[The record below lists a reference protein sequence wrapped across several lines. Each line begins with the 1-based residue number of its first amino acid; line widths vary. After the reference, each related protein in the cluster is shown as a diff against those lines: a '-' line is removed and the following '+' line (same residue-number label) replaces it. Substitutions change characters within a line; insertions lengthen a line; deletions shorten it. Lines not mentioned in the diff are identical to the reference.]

1 MIPDNYQDN
10 PFWNYLKIRKITPCQ
25 KKSTMGPKVCHQ
37 AERRSVATLTKRLF
51 LLLQSSSQVGMNVC
65 TNIHKINLNN
75 FVTFYSTN
83 NQSRA
88 VYRVVNAANKAYN
101 KNSCFRP
108 LYFIL

>member
-1 MIPDNYQDN
+1 
-10 PFWNYLKIRKITPCQ
+10 
-25 KKSTMGPKVCHQ
+25 
-37 AERRSVATLTKRLF
+37 
-51 LLLQSSSQVGMNVC
+51 MNVC